1 MAVYLIAL
9 LTVGIL
15 LSFYLALKSIE
26 NQYLGSLA
34 CWTISFTPLA
44 AGIDIVLN
52 SIVKKNMQENT
63 SETGDGIRYRQLI
76 QNIQQEGSTI

>member
-9 LTVGIL
+9 LTVGII
-15 LSFYLALKSIE
+15 LSFVLAWRSI
-26 NQYLGSLA
+26 NYQYMGSLA
-34 CWTISFTPLA
+34 CWTIVFTPLA

-63 SETGDGIRYRQLI
+63 SADGEGIRYRQLLD
-76 QNIQQEGSTI
+76 NQEGGPTI